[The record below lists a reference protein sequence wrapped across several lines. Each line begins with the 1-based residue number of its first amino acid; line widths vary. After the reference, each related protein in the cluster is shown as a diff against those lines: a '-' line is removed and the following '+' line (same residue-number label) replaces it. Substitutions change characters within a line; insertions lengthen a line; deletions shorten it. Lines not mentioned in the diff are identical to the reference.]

1 MTMNVAVQNS
11 INTAVQICMS
21 NAIRTANMGGRAV
34 FPTWEDYNEA
44 CFNHKAVDCVNAMC
58 EARGIDRHSFRF
70 LYGSNG
76 FQCGFS
82 WYSVMVYHDKER
94 NRLVKFVDG
103 EMTGETMFP
112 RNWFDKGDGRRWKI
126 KNIERASCFFTPKVK
141 VTFVCKLTGKTLEKV
156 F

>member
-1 MTMNVAVQNS
+1 MNVAVQNS
-11 INTAVQICMS
+11 VNTAVQICMS
-21 NAIRTANMGGRAV
+21 NAIRTANMGGRAN
-34 FPTWEDYNEA
+34 FPSTLSDYNET
-44 CFNHKAVDCVNAMC
+44 CFNCDTVECVNAMC

-76 FQCGFS
+76 FECGLS

-112 RNWFDKGDGRRWKI
+112 RNWFDKGEGRRWKF
-126 KNIERASCFFTPKVK
+126 KSIERASCFFTPKVK